1 MAADTAPELTDL
13 RGVMPTGSSSQ
24 LAGIECV
31 PEPIVL

>member
-24 LAGIECV
+24 LAGIE
-31 PEPIVL
+31 